1 MFKYQSISIYGLM
14 IILAGISLLI
24 KSGTNIEVHATL
36 VSVFILLSAIVA
48 GWVALKT
55 TANKV
60 QSRYHTLHAI
70 GLLFY
75 AILLFFYKNSISNF
89 SDITAFFF
97 IFYGFSEILFCFWLF
112 NLQAKIKVSQLIIRL
127 SMGLVFFLSS
137 LLMIGLRHPYQSL
150 ELISA
155 GIIFIIIGIQVML
168 TAPIVTRLNAI

>member
-1 MFKYQSISIYGLM
+1 MFKNQSISIYGFM

-24 KSGTNIEVHATL
+24 KSRTNIEIHTTL
-36 VSVFILLSAIVA
+36 VSVFIFLSAIVA

-75 AILLFFYKNSISNF
+75 AILLFFYKKSISDF
-89 SDITAFFF
+89 SNITALFF

-127 SMGLVFFLSS
+127 IMGLVFFLSS
-137 LLMIGLRHPYQSL
+137 LLMIGLRHPYQSV
-150 ELISA
+150 ELIRA
-155 GIIFIIIGIQVML
+155 GIIFIIIGIQVIL

>member
-1 MFKYQSISIYGLM
+1 MLLLNFNFNKTQYMFKYQSISIYGLM

-48 GWVALKT
+48 VWVALKT

-75 AILLFFYKNSISNF
+75 AILLFFTKIQSQNSQTLLPCF
-89 SDITAFFF
+89 LYFMVF
-97 IFYGFSEILFCFWLF
+97 LKFCFASGYSTYKL
-112 NLQAKIKVSQLIIRL
+112 KSR
-127 SMGLVFFLSS
+127 FL
-137 LLMIGLRHPYQSL
+137 
-150 ELISA
+150 
-155 GIIFIIIGIQVML
+155 
-168 TAPIVTRLNAI
+168 N

>member
-48 GWVALKT
+48 VWVALKT

-75 AILLFFYKNSISNF
+75 AILLFLQK
-89 SDITAFFF
+89 
-97 IFYGFSEILFCFWLF
+97 F
-112 NLQAKIKVSQLIIRL
+112 NLKILRHYC
-127 SMGLVFFLSS
+127 LVFYILWF
-137 LLMIGLRHPYQSL
+137 
-150 ELISA
+150 
-155 GIIFIIIGIQVML
+155 F
-168 TAPIVTRLNAI
+168 

>member
-75 AILLFFYKNSISNF
+75 AILLFFLQK
-89 SDITAFFF
+89 
-97 IFYGFSEILFCFWLF
+97 F
-112 NLQAKIKVSQLIIRL
+112 NLKFLRHH
-127 SMGLVFFLSS
+127 GLVFYILWF
-137 LLMIGLRHPYQSL
+137 
-150 ELISA
+150 
-155 GIIFIIIGIQVML
+155 F
-168 TAPIVTRLNAI
+168 